1 MEHDTKTPKS
11 VTNDP
16 KSFASDSVRKR
27 WPVILTGCVDD
38 VYRSI
43 AQTDNAEKQ
52 AEGKKIVEQ
61 LGALKYEVEHD
72 RPLTP
77 IVDDGFADEVAAF
90 NKEIEQLGNPSWH
103 AVPWLFSE
111 CYMYRRMSTFF
122 TLTKHWQDYDMFFR
136 QKMDTFRTSRS
147 AVLELAARY
156 REFVSDLRSGKA
168 ATHDQDAEK
177 ILFAEMFEVCL
188 WGNATDLSLL
198 TNMTY
203 EDIQKLQGSEA
214 RKAAEKNILVNDL
227 PVAYDTLRKARDEGK
242 EERRVDFV
250 LDNAG
255 FELYVD
261 LVLAGFLLASG
272 LATQIVLRPKSIP
285 WFVSDVLP
293 ADFSGLLNAI
303 SNPRAFFESPTEDE
317 KLQRKNPVALSDKE
331 VADLEFVFQDWA
343 TCHAEGQL
351 VMRPDRYWTAGGSF
365 WRLPAEAPE
374 LMEDLKQAELVIFK
388 GDLNYRKLTGDAWWD
403 PTTPYS
409 EALGPMGPASGAN
422 IMSLRTCKADV
433 VVGLPAGKDE
443 ELKAT
448 ENGGGDSGARK
459 WGWHGKWAVVSL
471 SKGH

>member
-1 MEHDTKTPKS
+1 
-11 VTNDP
+11 
-16 KSFASDSVRKR
+16 
-27 WPVILTGCVDD
+27 
-38 VYRSI
+38 
-43 AQTDNAEKQ
+43 
-52 AEGKKIVEQ
+52 
-61 LGALKYEVEHD
+61 
-72 RPLTP
+72 
-77 IVDDGFADEVAAF
+77 
-90 NKEIEQLGNPSWH
+90 
-103 AVPWLFSE
+103 
-111 CYMYRRMSTFF
+111 MYRRMSTFF

-156 REFVSDLRSGKA
+156 REFVSDLRSDKA
-168 ATHDQDAEK
+168 VTHDQDAEK

-317 KLQRKNPVALSDKE
+317 KLQNKNPVALSDKE
-331 VADLEFVFQDWA
+331 VEDLEFVFQDWA
-343 TCHAEGQL
+343 ACHAEGQL

-388 GDLNYRKLTGDAWWD
+388 GDLNYRKLTGDVRFCL
-403 PTTPYS
+403 YF
-409 EALGPMGPASGAN
+409 AS
-422 IMSLRTCKADV
+422 
-433 VVGLPAGKDE
+433 
-443 ELKAT
+443 
-448 ENGGGDSGARK
+448 
-459 WGWHGKWAVVSL
+459 
-471 SKGH
+471 